1 MLSYHPHGTN
11 QQGLQKIV
19 ARKKNPINDIV
30 DTVGAWL
37 GGRGPGTNPQVQAA
51 MQATR
56 AIAQTADTA
65 TGGFGQA
72 LLSDAQRMAMTG
84 SSTPSALYKTAA
96 VNLGAAAAGVGAAK
110 VAGKVVQSG
119 IPARAA
125 RAVTGRNTS
134 YFVHGSPTKGI
145 KKLDPIY
152 ETMPNK
158 IASDPPFEER
168 WPEGI
173 ADPSTAGI
181 YGWPITRGAGQ
192 KGSANVLTGPYSGP
206 ISFPKEDVPTAI
218 KDSYDYANY
227 YNDGSLYIAKAPRSS
242 VGIDSEEIISS
253 PAKVVKEIRTAGKS
267 ADQVVKETEAALK
280 KMGFRYPRARGG
292 GKNKR

>member
-1 MLSYHPHGTN
+1 M
-11 QQGLQKIV
+11 

-110 VAGKVVQSG
+110 VAGKAASKVVESG
-119 IPARAA
+119 VPAKVVNK
-125 RAVTGRNTS
+125 VTGQQ
-134 YFVHGSPTKGI
+134 VILHGSPVKNIRTLQPLTSSKMAPNVPVKTLYGMN
-145 KKLDPIY
+145 P
-152 ETMPNK
+152 ETGQTENLGK
-158 IASDPPFEER
+158 FVDAYAR
-168 WPEGI
+168 QG
-173 ADPSTAGI
+173 G
-181 YGWPITRGAGQ
+181 RGA
-192 KGSANVLTGPYSGP
+192 KLKVDSPGSIYVAKVPKSSIVNPASIGPNAKVAIVSARSTG
-206 ISFPKEDVPTAI
+206 
-218 KDSYDYANY
+218 
-227 YNDGSLYIAKAPRSS
+227 
-242 VGIDSEEIISS
+242 
-253 PAKVVKEIRTAGKS
+253 KVVKEIPVSGLSEADLQQRVIQAVKRAGAK
-267 ADQVVKETEAALK
+267 VPK
-280 KMGFRYPRARGG
+280 K
-292 GKNKR
+292 K

>member
-1 MLSYHPHGTN
+1 MAP
-11 QQGLQKIV
+11 
-19 ARKKNPINDIV
+19 RKPKNPVNDIINA
-30 DTVGAWL
+30 TSAWL
-37 GGRGPGTNPQVQAA
+37 GGNRGTVPSQVTRGMDVVRGIGGTL
-51 MQATR
+51 
-56 AIAQTADTA
+56 DSA
-65 TGGFGQA
+65 TGGFGRA
-72 LLSDAQRMAMTG
+72 VVSDAQSG
-84 SSTPSALYKTAA
+84 SNTPSALYKTAA
-96 VNLGAAAAGVGAAK
+96 VNLAAAATGVAAAR

-145 KKLDPIY
+145 KKLDPMY
-152 ETMPNK
+152 ETMPDK

-181 YGWPITRGAGQ
+181 YGWPITRGVGQ
-192 KGSANVLTGPYSGP
+192 KGSANLLTGPYPPSVR
-206 ISFPKEDVPTAI
+206 SPKKDVPEAI
-218 KDSYDYANY
+218 RDSYSYANDY
-227 YNDGSLYIAKAPRSS
+227 GGSLYIAKAPRGS
-242 VGIDSEEIISS
+242 VGSDSDEIISS

-280 KMGFRYPRARGG
+280 KLGFRYPKARGG
-292 GKNKR
+292 GKNKK